1 MPLNRRLPFWNQA
14 FQRSCTKPFVVAR
27 LKWTLATRKSL
38 MDFED
43 WLAYELCVPGGITG
57 ETDVDCPHCGVNLT
71 VAVDDPG
78 GNQAHAWCACS
89 GMFAIDWADGTTRWP
104 G

>member
-1 MPLNRRLPFWNQA
+1 M
-14 FQRSCTKPFVVAR
+14 
-27 LKWTLATRKSL
+27 

-71 VAVDDPG
+71 VTVDDPDG
-78 GNQAHAWCACS
+78 EQAYTCCECS
-89 GMFAIDWADGTTRWP
+89 GEFLIDWADGTIRWQ